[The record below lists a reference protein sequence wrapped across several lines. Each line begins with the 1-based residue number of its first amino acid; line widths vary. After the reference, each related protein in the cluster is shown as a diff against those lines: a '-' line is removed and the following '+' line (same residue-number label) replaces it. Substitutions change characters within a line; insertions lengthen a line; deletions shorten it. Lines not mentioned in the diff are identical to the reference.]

1 MDLVIIYE
9 LNDNEIHSRSYISFK
24 VKSKQESVSLYSY
37 LKCKL
42 VQILLSLRKQT
53 HNICNSNNFI
63 WIPLVPLNQKWNND
77 KLYEYFKLDK
87 NDITMIKDLKLDGS
101 YTK

>member
-1 MDLVIIYE
+1 M
-9 LNDNEIHSRSYISFK
+9 NNENHIHSRSYISFK
-24 VKSKQESVSLYSY
+24 VKSKEEAESLDSY

-63 WIPLVPLNQKWNND
+63 WIPLVPLDQKWDSD
-77 KLYEYFKLDK
+77 KLYSYSYFELDSE
-87 NDITMIKDLKLDGS
+87 DINMIKELKLAGS
-101 YTK
+101 YTN